1 MCAKRLEVCNNIKE
15 MAKKKE
21 EEAIEKA
28 KLEKATADDKTVKG
42 ASKRKGRII
51 HTYRR
56 EQNVWSPSNSVD
68 EAICL
73 SSSDETCKSPLVPAE
88 EEDQGNFPKT
98 TKFSVVP
105 DNFNQLDPEDLLRN
119 DVSFETFCKS
129 VESEIK
135 RETDT
140 PIELEHCD
148 TDDDVIFVNESSP
161 ASLSN
166 LSHNNPLKF
175 KQAQKRKLKR
185 KKIMSKSVANKRAPK
200 SELDLLSRASAYVD
214 RTKLRC
220 IPCGKSFQSLKL
232 LLYHMAA
239 HFSWFRFQC
248 AKCTFVTYSKLDCI
262 THCRK
267 QHKMTENLV
276 LPIPTWKSIFMS
288 HDFRLLDDSR
298 KLRGRHTDENI
309 TSEDSEQF
317 HTENGVEDTV
327 EESCMLFEENLL
339 DVKEEKDLQLDPE
352 TLISGIDVQEHKDD
366 RTVLPVPL
374 ELGMPADVHVTEM
387 FSLNEDVEL
396 GEPNERVSAC
406 AVDETNDDW
415 GLSQVCAKYRTGVV
429 KNVPE
434 EESSKPK
441 ALMNIRPARVRNKAK
456 KDDNFLYYDNS
467 TRSLVPF

>member
-15 MAKKKE
+15 NAKKKE
-21 EEAIEKA
+21 ESIEKA

-51 HTYRR
+51 CTYRR
-56 EQNVWSPSNSVD
+56 EQQRDHVLSPSISVD

-73 SSSDETCKSPLVPAE
+73 SSDEACKSPLIPADK
-88 EEDQGNFPKT
+88 EDQANFPKT
-98 TKFSVVP
+98 TKCSVVLE
-105 DNFNQLDPEDLLRN
+105 NFNKLDPEYLLTN

-129 VESEIK
+129 VESIK

-140 PIELEHCD
+140 PIKIEHCD
-148 TDDDVIFVNESSP
+148 TDEDVIFVSESSP

-166 LSHNNPLKF
+166 SPPLEF
-175 KQAQKRKLKR
+175 NTKQECKRLKR
-185 KKIMSKSVANKRAPK
+185 KKIISKSVATKRAPK
-200 SELDLLSRASAYVD
+200 SELDLLSRASAYLD

-220 IPCGKSFQSLKL
+220 IPCGRSFHSFKI

-248 AKCTFVTYSKLDCI
+248 AKCTFVTYSKFDCI

-276 LPIPTWKSIFMS
+276 LPIPAWKSIFMS
-288 HDFRLLDDSR
+288 HDFRLLKDFR

-317 HTENGVEDTV
+317 HTENCLEDTV
-327 EESCMLFEENLL
+327 QESCMLFEENLV

-352 TLISGIDVQEHKDD
+352 TLISGIDVQEPKDD
-366 RTVLPVPL
+366 RTILPEPL
-374 ELGMPADVHVTEM
+374 ELAMPADVHVSEM
-387 FSLNEDVEL
+387 LTLNEDVDL
-396 GEPNERVSAC
+396 DKPTERVSAC
-406 AVDETNDDW
+406 AVDESNDDW
-415 GLSQVCAKYRTGVV
+415 GLSKVCSEH
-429 KNVPE
+429 VPE
-434 EESSKPK
+434 EETLKTK
-441 ALMNIRPARVRNKAK
+441 TVINIRPARIRNKAK